1 MLHETL
7 SVCEDAMM
15 DAGDDVF
22 SVTTA
27 AASGVNKAFPPRTP
41 ADWGATLR
49 ETPVG
54 CIVCTYSSAD
64 LVRCDTMRRRALAS
78 CI

>member
-27 AASGVNKAFPPRTP
+27 AASDVNKAFPPRTP

-64 LVRCDTMRRRALAS
+64 LV
-78 CI
+78 